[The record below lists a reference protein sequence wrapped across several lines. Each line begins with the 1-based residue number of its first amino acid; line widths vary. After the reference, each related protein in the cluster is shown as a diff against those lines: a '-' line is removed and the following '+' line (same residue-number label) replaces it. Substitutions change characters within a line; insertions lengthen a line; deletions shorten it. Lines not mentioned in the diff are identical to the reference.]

1 MSRGGDTREAEPRV
15 ERRATSATT
24 RDQRAPTR
32 TTPPSR
38 PIRLPRG
45 PERELV
51 VTRDRAY
58 RVRGAE
64 VQTLAAAGTFRAVS
78 AYDLAE
84 FVYRRDRAQANR
96 DIAHLRAQQ
105 LVTTRTNMHDRRH
118 GRSTYVALTHAG
130 RRLLEASDLGH
141 SRTERIGGQ
150 RFYHGWVKPAE
161 LRHDAA
167 LYRMV
172 EMERRTLGQEGAR
185 VLRVT
190 IDADLKR
197 DVAKALAGPRRPT
210 AAQKEE
216 VAEKLG
222 LRVVDG
228 KIQIPD
234 VRLEVEHADG
244 RHEERDL
251 ELVTEHY
258 RRAHLAAKTG
268 CRCYVVGPDPH
279 IVSRMLDV

>member
-1 MSRGGDTREAEPRV
+1 MSRGGDARETDVRADHRAGPVPR
-15 ERRATSATT
+15 ERHE
-24 RDQRAPTR
+24 PTR
-32 TTPPSR
+32 SQPTLR
-38 PIRLPRG
+38 AIELPRG
-45 PERELV
+45 IDRELV

-58 RVRGAE
+58 WLRGTE
-64 VQTLAAAGTFRAVS
+64 VQILSAAGTFRAVS

-84 FVYRRDRAQANR
+84 FVYGGNRAQANR
-96 DIAHLRAQQ
+96 DLAHLRGQQ
-105 LVTTRTNMHDRRH
+105 LVTTRTNIYDRLR
-118 GRSTYVALTHAG
+118 GRTTYVALTDAG
-130 RRLLEASDLGH
+130 RRLLEQSNLGRPLAD
-141 SRTERIGGQ
+141 RTGGQ

-172 EMERRTLGQEGAR
+172 EMERRELELKGAR
-185 VLRVT
+185 IVRVT

-197 DVAKALAGPRRPT
+197 DVAKALAGSGRPSL
-210 AAQKEE
+210 AQKQE
-216 VAEKLG
+216 VAENLG
-222 LRVVDG
+222 LRFVDG
-228 KIQIPD
+228 RIQIPD

-244 RHEERDL
+244 QREVRDL

-258 RRAHLAAKTG
+258 RRAHLAAKSG

>member
-1 MSRGGDTREAEPRV
+1 MSRGGDGRNDETRTEHRI
-15 ERRATSATT
+15 
-24 RDQRAPTR
+24 APTSRDER
-32 TTPPSR
+32 TPARSMPTSR
-38 PIRLPRG
+38 PIALPRG
-45 PERELV
+45 NDREMV

-58 RVRGAE
+58 RLRGAE
-64 VQTLAAAGTFRAVS
+64 VQTLAAAGTYHAVS
-78 AYDLAE
+78 AHDIAE
-84 FVYRRDRAQANR
+84 FVYGGNRAQADR
-96 DIAHLRAQQ
+96 DLAHLRAQQ
-105 LVTTRTNMHDRRH
+105 LVSTRPNVHDRRH
-118 GRSTYVALTHAG
+118 GRSTYLALTDAG
-130 RRLLEASDLGH
+130 RRLLECSELARPTPSM
-141 SRTERIGGQ
+141 TGQ

-172 EMERRTLGQEGAR
+172 ELERRALAQQGAR
-185 VLRVT
+185 VRRVT
-190 IDADLKR
+190 IDAAIKR
-197 DVAKALAGPRRPT
+197 EIAKALAGKARPT
-210 AAQKEE
+210 TTQKRE
-216 VAEKLG
+216 VAERLG
-222 LRVVDG
+222 LRIVDG

-244 RHEERDL
+244 REEERDL

>member
-1 MSRGGDTREAEPRV
+1 MSRGGDARDSEARV
-15 ERRATSATT
+15 EHRAAQTS
-24 RDQRAPTR
+24 RDDRTPTR
-32 TTPPSR
+32 SR
-38 PIRLPRG
+38 PDARPITLPRG
-45 PERELV
+45 VERELV

-58 RVRGAE
+58 RLRGAE

-78 AYDLAE
+78 ARDIAE
-84 FVYRRDRAQANR
+84 FVYGGNRAQADR
-96 DIAHLRAQQ
+96 DLAHLRAQQ
-105 LVTTRTNMHDRRH
+105 LVSTRANVHDRLH
-118 GRSTYVALTHAG
+118 GRSRYVSLTYAG
-130 RRLLEASDLGH
+130 RRLLEQSELARQPTAGMV
-141 SRTERIGGQ
+141 GQ

-172 EMERRTLGQEGAR
+172 EMERRALAQEGGR

-190 IDADLKR
+190 IDADIKR
-197 DVAKALAGPRRPT
+197 EIAKALVGKARPT
-210 AAQKEE
+210 TAQKQE
-216 VAEKLG
+216 VAERLG
-222 LRVVDG
+222 LRMVDG
-228 KIQIPD
+228 RIQIPD

-244 RHEERDL
+244 REEERDL

-258 RRAHLAAKTG
+258 RRAHLAAKAG